1 MVRSR
6 DDRRREARKL
16 ILLVTLGLVGLLFVY
31 AMMEDSRMMELLTA
45 ALVVITSL
53 YALTTFKILKAN
65 EHTVDVMREQA
76 EASWQREKR
85 RRVFELFDYYTL
97 NADSRAVWKEIGI
110 LRRKWREGDQNL
122 LPNLVKHFVD
132 LSGDGLSEEPSANGL
147 TPHVN
152 LSVTLH
158 FWSV

>member
-53 YALTTFKILKAN
+53 
-65 EHTVDVMREQA
+65 VV
-76 EASWQREKR
+76 S
-85 RRVFELFDYYTL
+85 
-97 NADSRAVWKEIGI
+97 
-110 LRRKWREGDQNL
+110 
-122 LPNLVKHFVD
+122 
-132 LSGDGLSEEPSANGL
+132 
-147 TPHVN
+147 
-152 LSVTLH
+152 
-158 FWSV
+158 